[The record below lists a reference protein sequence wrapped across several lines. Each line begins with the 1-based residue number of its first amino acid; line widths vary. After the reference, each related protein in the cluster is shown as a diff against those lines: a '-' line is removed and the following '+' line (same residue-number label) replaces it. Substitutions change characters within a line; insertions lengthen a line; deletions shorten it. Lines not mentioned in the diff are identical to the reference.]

1 MASSAALT
9 KKSPSPP
16 QSQPSYYGS
25 PLNQTPHT
33 PPLTSMRRES
43 KAIPI
48 VAPPHPPSSSTM
60 TSSTASLTKENLV
73 DSAPTPIINKDVE
86 ALLFS
91 FEGKPI
97 HEKKQ
102 LLGDKLF
109 PLVKVVPHLKNNSI
123 HTDINHIIL
132 FILVNGYKT
141 SS

>member
-1 MASSAALT
+1 MASTAILT

-16 QSQPSYYGS
+16 HSQPSYYGS
-25 PLNQTPHT
+25 PLNQAPHT
-33 PPLTSMRRES
+33 PPLTTMRRES

-73 DSAPTPIINKDVE
+73 NSDTTPTPIINKDVE

-109 PLVKVVPHLKNNSI
+109 PLVKVVHTHIMHFKKLKS
-123 HTDINHIIL
+123 HHI
-132 FILVNGYKT
+132 F
-141 SS
+141 